1 MEGPE
6 QLNVA
11 ATRGL
16 VEALRSAGVCPLV
29 LHLSSAAV
37 YGDRSGLWL
46 EEDMPLLPH
55 TDYGRAKAAAEALLR
70 EAERKGLLRL
80 RVLRPGP
87 VYGPGFPF
95 LMVDRLRRGLGWL
108 PGEGRNYLPVVHV
121 VDAVRAALAVLDR
134 GRDGAI
140 YNIADQAPPT
150 SRDFYARVAELLGV
164 PPPRYW
170 STWVPS
176 AVQHRVAG
184 LAARGAA
191 RLGQR
196 PPLTSDA
203 LRMATASARL
213 NVDLLR
219 EELGFHWTY
228 PRSQEGIAAS
238 LQDPLA

>member
-1 MEGPE
+1 
-6 QLNVA
+6 
-11 ATRGL
+11 
-16 VEALRSAGVCPLV
+16 V